1 MCTQRGMPEHTHM
14 IAICMGRELEV
25 GIADGDGDSEMM
37 DENAT
42 TVHAR
47 LYTRMGEVV
56 PSKLHRISGA
66 NSARIRCQL
75 DEGPMI

>member
-1 MCTQRGMPEHTHM
+1 M

-25 GIADGDGDSEMM
+25 GIADSGEMM
-37 DENAT
+37 DEDAA

-47 LYTRMGEVV
+47 LYVRMGEVV
-56 PSKLHRISGA
+56 SSTLLRISGA
-66 NSARIRCQL
+66 NRERIRCQM